1 MIRALEFG
9 GFLVLAV
16 VAHLAVV
23 LIGPRTQG
31 VASSGQAGETA
42 VSIQVSDGQIADMV
56 AQWETP
62 PEVPEPVEAPDMP
75 ETAALNEP
83 EVPPLE
89 QPERPVAPA
98 APMAPAAPGLAVPQ
112 SDSLPDASVTAPPP
126 PPPVQRPDPDPE
138 LERLGETRPQ
148 VRPERPDPPK
158 QQPRREPAPKKQAKK
173 ADKPKQA
180 AASSAAQRA
189 AGQGQGTNAGNAR
202 QTQAATL
209 SAGQIQ
215 SLTARWGAQVRRQI
229 ERRKRYPSAARGASG
244 TVTVRLTVGRNG
256 SLQGVGL
263 ARSSGNAALDQAAVR
278 AVQSAGRFAAAPKG
292 LTKASYTFTLQM
304 RFNR

>member
-83 EVPPLE
+83 ELPPLE
-89 QPERPVAPA
+89 QPERPTAPA
-98 APMAPAAPGLAVPQ
+98 APLAPAAPGLAVPQ

-126 PPPVQRPDPDPE
+126 PPPVQRPDPE

-158 QQPRREPAPKKQAKK
+158 QQARREPAPKKQAKK

-189 AGQGQGTNAGNAR
+189 AGQGQGANAGNAR

-263 ARSSGNAALDQAAVR
+263 ARSSGNAALDQAALR